1 MNSMTGFGRAEKISK
16 VGKFTV
22 ELSSVNNRFLE
33 VSTRLPRPF
42 FALEHKVKELVG
54 KRVSRGKIH
63 VFVKY
68 EEPADAP
75 GKYPINISAAR
86 AYYRQLKALKKDLK
100 LAEEI
105 TLAHLL
111 MLPEVGT
118 PEQEGFNQDV
128 IWPDLERVAD
138 KALTELIKM
147 RKKEGLAL
155 ARDLSERLK
164 CLKKLTRNI
173 AANAGDAVLEF
184 RERLTER
191 IAQAVDGP
199 VADSNRLEE
208 EIAIMAERAD
218 IAEECTRMLSHVS
231 QFTSALKQPEAIGKR
246 LNFILQEMNREA
258 NTIASKSSKIEV
270 TRDAMS
276 MKEEVEKMR
285 EQVQNI
291 E

>member
-63 VFVKY
+63 VFVTY

-118 PEQEGFNQDV
+118 PSRRASIRTSSGRTLSA
-128 IWPDLERVAD
+128 WR
-138 KALTELIKM
+138 IKPSPNSS
-147 RKKEGLAL
+147 RCAKK
-155 ARDLSERLK
+155 K
-164 CLKKLTRNI
+164 
-173 AANAGDAVLEF
+173 V
-184 RERLTER
+184 
-191 IAQAVDGP
+191 
-199 VADSNRLEE
+199 
-208 EIAIMAERAD
+208 
-218 IAEECTRMLSHVS
+218 
-231 QFTSALKQPEAIGKR
+231 
-246 LNFILQEMNREA
+246 
-258 NTIASKSSKIEV
+258 
-270 TRDAMS
+270 
-276 MKEEVEKMR
+276 
-285 EQVQNI
+285 
-291 E
+291 